1 MKTSSIKREQMT
13 DPTTGTR
20 PFTPYIESRKTIIM
34 FSKRPR
40 PIEYLIVR
48 FDIGPSVKDY

>member
-20 PFTPYIESRKTIIM
+20 PFTPYIESRKTITI
-34 FSKRPR
+34 FQSKITTYRIPDGK
-40 PIEYLIVR
+40 V
-48 FDIGPSVKDY
+48 